1 MSRRAHLD
9 IQDAMRTDSE
19 VVIVLSGELD
29 MSTIPAVSQHV
40 DTQLRPTVS
49 ALTLD
54 LSDIAF
60 MDSSGL
66 RLLIELNDRAQRE
79 AWRLTLI
86 GPRNPAAALVLEI
99 TGADTALP
107 FEREQT
113 Q

>member
-1 MSRRAHLD
+1 MARSAQLD
-9 IQDAMRTDSE
+9 IQDTITTDSE
-19 VVIVLSGELD
+19 VVIVLTGELD

-40 DTQLRPTVS
+40 DTQLRRTVTE
-49 ALTLD
+49 LTLD
-54 LSDIAF
+54 LRDLAF

-79 AWRLTLI
+79 AWRLRLI
-86 GPRNPAAALVLEI
+86 GPRDPAAARVLEI

-113 Q
+113 P